1 MSYEESTT
9 IMDIPTQLSNIV
21 ENPVSYDKSIME
33 RNSVRWNAQGVEY
46 GETQKEMVIRV
57 NTAGYVD
64 ASTAYLGL
72 DLKVK
77 WSGSTILEDGILNL
91 LANCQCYISGKQVER
106 IENASALLPLVH
118 HACSEAWLQGEG
130 KASGMYRYIKCKGL
144 ETSIKN
150 SDSTDTANNST
161 NIGIAN
167 SDTSNLIGDAQ
178 EQVFLPRV
186 DGTFSSVKIGENSG
200 DKIFTGATYRHNSME
215 VCGKNG
221 NEACWNE
228 LSEGTNHNGD
238 KSRRLYLSLG
248 LIFGLFRIKETYLP
262 VRNMPIELRFSL
274 RNFAECFITPIPCI
288 ADKLQGRP
296 IPVLNDQTS
305 ATHATE
311 PKTNGK
317 VAEVITDITDPNFGA
332 KAYSITNV
340 HILADVLTPNP
351 ALSNKIDSLAQ
362 GSGIQLVIDSYSVS
376 QFPIQ
381 YNENISLNSSRN
393 YSHLKDLYTHFSP
406 AEISTNT
413 FLNKA
418 DKYYGSV
425 CESFQTCIGSRTL
438 PSSMP
443 QDSLAEMYLNVK
455 KCLGNMNHIGSGK
468 GVVSLAAYQGK
479 PEYSS
484 ANSYKRAWSH
494 GFIPNLKIAKKTGAL
509 TDDEVIRKLISTH
522 RLPSQAHSD
531 FMLAENTQRVLN
543 QNSLSG
549 LNTLGSSYQ
558 ITQKIKFK
566 KFEDASVDGNVLSSA
581 NNASLDNCWGN
592 TNINATM
599 LAHYDVL
606 VSCAEGMVSVL
617 E

>member
-9 IMDIPTQLSNIV
+9 IMDVPTQLSNIV

-46 GETQKEMVIRV
+46 GETQKEIVIRV
-57 NTAGYVD
+57 NTAGYLD
-64 ASTAYLGL
+64 ASTCYLGL

-77 WSGSTILEDGILNL
+77 WSGSTILEEGIAGILG
-91 LANCQCYISGKQVER
+91 NCQLFCAGKQIER
-106 IENASALLPLVH
+106 IENGSALLPLVH

-130 KASGMYRYIKCKGL
+130 KASGMYRYIKSKGL

-150 SDSTDTANNST
+150 DDSADSNRDST
-161 NIGIAN
+161 NIGICN
-167 SDTSNLIGDAQ
+167 SNTNSLDGDAK
-178 EQVFLPRV
+178 EHVYLPRS
-186 DGTFSSVKIGENSG
+186 DGTFSTVKIGENSD
-200 DKIFTGATYRHNSME
+200 DKIFTGATYRHNAME

-221 NEACWNE
+221 NESCWNE
-228 LSEGTNHNGD
+228 LSEGTNQNGNRA
-238 KSRRLYLSLG
+238 RRLYLPLS
-248 LIFGLFRIKETYLP
+248 LIFGLFRLNSTYLP
-262 VRNMPIELRFSL
+262 IRNMPLEIRLSLKNFSES
-274 RNFAECFITPIPCI
+274 FVTVVPTVC
-288 ADKLQGRP
+288 DKLQGRP
-296 IPVLNDQTS
+296 IPMINDQAS
-305 ATHATE
+305 ATHAIE
-311 PKTNGK
+311 PLTHGK
-317 VAEVITDITDPNFGA
+317 IAEVINDITDPNFGQ

-340 HILADVLTPNP
+340 HILGDVLTPNP
-351 ALSNKIDSLAQ
+351 ALSNKIDSLAS

-406 AEISTNT
+406 AEIATNT

-443 QDSLAEMYLNVK
+443 QDSIAEMYLNVK
-455 KCLGNMNHIGSGK
+455 KCLGTMNHLGSGK
-468 GVVSLAAYQGK
+468 GVVSLQAYQGK
-479 PEYSS
+479 PEYTS

-494 GFIPNLKIAKKTGAL
+494 GFIPNLKIAKKTGLL
-509 TDDEVIRKLISTH
+509 TNDEVIRKLFSTH

-531 FMLAENTQRVLN
+531 FMLAENTQRILN

-581 NNASLDNCWGN
+581 NNSSLDNCWGN

-606 VSCAEGMVSVL
+606 VSVAQGMVSVL